1 MVDLRRIGV
10 VALVVAGMYGLACG
24 VHHGGRGPGPLTGGG
39 PAPAPAVGAIEGG
52 GALAPA
58 PVADADAGPN
68 APATALT
75 TFASKEDLVR
85 YLREAGV
92 ISPEPPPPGDPS
104 SASGNMWG
112 DAIGEA
118 FGAGG
123 LGLSGVGEGGGG
135 QGEGIGL
142 GSVGTLGH
150 GSGLGSSGTGS
161 SRSSASTSVTNT
173 QHVGVD
179 EGGIVKIR
187 GEHLVVLR
195 RGRLFTVRLGDLTPV
210 SAVDAFGTGI
220 DPLGAWYDELL
231 VTNDTIVVIG
241 YSYARGGTE
250 IGLFDLDP
258 AGHITSRATYHMRAN
273 DYYSSRNYASRLIG
287 DKLVFYSPLYVSAN
301 EREPLRWMPAVRRWK
316 KGAKDSDFTA
326 IIEPSQIQ
334 RPVDKPS
341 PGDGMLAL
349 HTVTTCDLGKRAAP
363 ATGAA
368 GGGAPGGGAPGG
380 MTCTARAV
388 MGPAGRVFYV
398 SPEAVYV
405 WMTPWSRR
413 GSGERPAGSLLYRL
427 PLDPKA
433 DARVLRTRG
442 APIDQFSFLERDGH
456 LNVVVR
462 ADGSGDAMWSPE
474 VTAGAIAM
482 LRVPVASFTSRAET
496 APSSA
501 YVALP
506 DARGSVLHNRFVG
519 EHLLYGVGSGWG
531 RPAKPADAR
540 VFVHRYAGSAPPA
553 ALALGHGVDRI
564 EPMGE
569 DAIVV
574 GTDGADL
581 TFTSIALDSRAAP
594 ALGSK
599 YTRKNASQGELR
611 SHGFFYRD
619 DGDRN
624 GIVGLPV
631 RGGGAPGYKHLVEG
645 SASVLYLQHDRLRL
659 RELGTLAAKPGAPSD
674 DHCRTS
680 CVDWYGNARPLF
692 VQNRVLALMG
702 YELVEGKLD
711 AGRLSVDRRATF
723 APR

>member
-1 MVDLRRIGV
+1 MNDLRRRG
-10 VALVVAGMYGLACG
+10 ALAWLVAGTCGLACG
-24 VHHGGRGPGPLTGGG
+24 
-39 PAPAPAVGAIEGG
+39 APSARRSAHTAGLGVAAEV
-52 GALAPA
+52 ALAPA
-58 PVADADAGPN
+58 PEAGAGAE
-68 APATALT
+68 APTTALS
-75 TFASKEDLVR
+75 TFESTDELVR
-85 YLREAGV
+85 YLRETGFV
-92 ISPEPPPPGDPS
+92 HPTSPATDAL

-112 DAIGEA
+112 DAIGDA

-135 QGEGIGL
+135 QGEGLGL

-150 GSGLGSSGTGS
+150 GAGTGS
-161 SRSSASTSVTNT
+161 SSAGSGRASASASVTST

-179 EGGIVKIR
+179 EGGIVKVR
-187 GEHLVVLR
+187 GDHLVVLR

-250 IGLFDLDP
+250 IGLFDLDA
-258 AGHITSRATYHMRAN
+258 AGRITSRATYHMRAN

-287 DKLVFYSPLYVSAN
+287 DKLVFYSPLYVSAD
-301 EREPLRWMPAVRRWK
+301 EREPLRWMPAMRRWK
-316 KGAKDSDFTA
+316 NVAKESDFTA
-326 IIEPSQIQ
+326 IIQPSQIQ
-334 RPVDKPS
+334 RPLDRPS
-341 PGDGMLAL
+341 TAAGTLAL
-349 HTVTTCDLGKRAAP
+349 HTVTTCDVGKRAP
-363 ATGAA
+363 VVGGSPGA
-368 GGGAPGGGAPGG
+368 

-388 MGPAGRVFYV
+388 MGPPGQVFYV
-398 SPEAVYV
+398 SPDAVYV
-405 WMTPWSRR
+405 WMAPWKARTAD
-413 GSGERPAGSLLYRL
+413 ERPAASLLYRL
-427 PLDPKA
+427 PLDPKE

-462 ADGSGDAMWSPE
+462 ADATGDGMWSAE
-474 VTAGAIAM
+474 ATGGAVAM
-482 LRVPVASFTSRAET
+482 LRVPVASFTSRAES
-496 APSSA
+496 APASA
-501 YVALP
+501 YVPLP
-506 DARGSVLHNRFVG
+506 GARGSVLHNRFVG
-519 EHLLYGVGSGWG
+519 DHLLYGAGSGWG
-531 RPAKPADAR
+531 RPIKPADAH
-540 VFVHRYAGSAPPA
+540 VFVHRYAGSTPPS
-553 ALALGHGVDRI
+553 ALAIGHGVDRI
-564 EPMGE
+564 EPMGD

-574 GTDGADL
+574 GADGADL
-581 TFTSIALDSRAAP
+581 SFTSIALDPRAAP
-594 ALGSK
+594 SLGSK

-619 DGDRN
+619 DGARS

-645 SASVLYLQHDRLRL
+645 SASILYLSHDRLRL
-659 RELGTLAAKPGAPSD
+659 RELGTLAARAAATAD

-692 VQNRVLALMG
+692 VQSRVLALLG

-711 AGRLSVDRRATF
+711 GGRLSVDRRATF
-723 APR
+723 AP